1 VRLVKIMP
9 IRLYCK
15 NESGAETLVGPIT
28 EAQRATLIDL
38 LEEEDEEDQDYFIDA
53 DVLAFMEEEGADAA
67 LVAMLRP
74 LVGEEEGAGVEVEWR
89 EEP

>member
-1 VRLVKIMP
+1 MP

-15 NESGAETLVGPIT
+15 KDGGAEALVGTIT
-28 EAQRATLIDL
+28 EAQRSVLIDL

-53 DVLAFMEEEGADAA
+53 DVLEFMEEEGADAA
-67 LVAMLRP
+67 LLAMLRP
-74 LVGEEEGAGVEVEWR
+74 LVGEDEGAGVEVEWR